1 MERIDTTEFEAHDRR
16 QQRARARYGFIQ
28 EGDTDEQRQQVL
40 CGLGAQYDTPHIH
53 GRKIQMLARGCFGA
67 SLASGAVANLQ
78 MDHEGN
84 MIVANTRT
92 GLEIEDCDLGLLFR
106 LEMRHARNGP
116 IVARMVDVGNRACA
130 SVCYQVADER
140 TEEIGGHQV
149 RIVARANLREISLVK
164 RGAIEQAFVF
174 LSDDLNNPT
183 VRGMDRST
191 VFALDRLTH
200 NVKRA
205 TRTQVEK
212 SADLVD
218 RVNRLSAQYGLP
230 PI

>member
-67 SLASGAVANLQ
+67 SLASGAVVNLQ

-92 GLEIEDCDLGLLFR
+92 GLEIEDCDLGLLFSTRNAPRKERSHRCQNGRCRQSRVCFR
-106 LEMRHARNGP
+106 LLSSRR
-116 IVARMVDVGNRACA
+116 RADRGDWRA
-130 SVCYQVADER
+130 S
-140 TEEIGGHQV
+140 GS
-149 RIVARANLREISLVK
+149 NSRE
-164 RGAIEQAFVF
+164 GE
-174 LSDDLNNPT
+174 P
-183 VRGMDRST
+183 
-191 VFALDRLTH
+191 
-200 NVKRA
+200 
-205 TRTQVEK
+205 
-212 SADLVD
+212 
-218 RVNRLSAQYGLP
+218 
-230 PI
+230 

>member
-1 MERIDTTEFEAHDRR
+1 
-16 QQRARARYGFIQ
+16 
-28 EGDTDEQRQQVL
+28 
-40 CGLGAQYDTPHIH
+40 
-53 GRKIQMLARGCFGA
+53 
-67 SLASGAVANLQ
+67 
-78 MDHEGN
+78 
-84 MIVANTRT
+84 
-92 GLEIEDCDLGLLFR
+92 
-106 LEMRHARNGP
+106 
-116 IVARMVDVGNRACA
+116 MVDVGNRACA